1 MAGYGVADVRRVL
14 AERDWDN
21 CDDMVAW
28 LEQQEP
34 NAQDGM
40 SERDR
45 DELARDLRRLRD
57 RGTPLTND
65 VTALFQQLG
74 EVRT

>member
-1 MAGYGVADVRRVL
+1 MSGYGVADVRTLLR
-14 AERDWDN
+14 EREWRDWDELLE
-21 CDDMVAW
+21 W
-28 LEQQEP
+28 LEQHHV

-45 DELARDLRRLRD
+45 DELLRDLRRLRD
-57 RGTPLTND
+57 RGEALTND
-65 VTALFQQLG
+65 VTELYQRLG